1 MNLQPLNLPSAGALS
16 QQSAQKGTVSER
28 MEAVAG
34 QSLEGFADDLGERP
48 RADARMLDQVAS
60 LACRVM
66 AVEEAAVLLRGR
78 GHSGA
83 LVPVAWHGGS
93 ELGRPDGRRD
103 GDGAIKRALAGG
115 LVVAEKAWGRRMRA
129 AAPLIVGGE
138 VRGVLAVLGA
148 ASTPSLDSGQLEM
161 LGELAQLASASLEE
175 RDQRARAEAILEAGV
190 DVLARAVDIR
200 DDYTGRH
207 SSHVGALARR
217 VGERIGMPGA
227 QLAVLECAA
236 RLHDVGKLG
245 VPDAILQKP
254 GPLDEQEWAVMRR
267 HPEWGAE
274 MVERVPGLEELARL
288 VRAHHE
294 RWDGSGYPLGLE
306 GEAIPLASRVI
317 SVCDAF
323 EAMVS
328 RRPYRAPL
336 SIDSALRELLAG
348 AGSQFDPQ
356 VVAAVEVE
364 IGG

>member
-1 MNLQPLNLPSAGALS
+1 
-16 QQSAQKGTVSER
+16 

-34 QSLEGFADDLGERP
+34 KSFDGFADEPGDRP
-48 RADARMLDQVAS
+48 RANARALDQVAA

-66 AVEEAAVLLRGR
+66 PVEEAAVLLRGHAR
-78 GHSGA
+78 DGA
-83 LVPVAWHGGS
+83 LVAVAKHGGG
-93 ELGRPDGRRD
+93 ELSFADGRRQ
-103 GDGAIKRALAGG
+103 GDGAIGRALTGA
-115 LVVAEKAWGRRMRA
+115 LVVAEKGWGRRLRA

-138 VRGVLAVLGA
+138 VRGVLAVVGA
-148 ASTPSLDSGQLEM
+148 PSASSFDGEQLE
-161 LGELAQLASASLEE
+161 LLAELAQMAAASLEE
-175 RDQRARAEAILEAGV
+175 RDMRARAEAILEAGV

-207 SSHVGALARR
+207 SSDVGALARR
-217 VGERIGMPGA
+217 VGERIGMPGPQVA
-227 QLAVLECAA
+227 LLECAA

-245 VPDAILQKP
+245 VPDAILQKA
-254 GPLDEQEWAVMRR
+254 GPLDEREWEVMRR
-267 HPEWGAE
+267 HPEWGAD
-274 MVERVPGLEELARL
+274 MVECVPGLEELARF

-294 RWDGSGYPLGLE
+294 RWDGSGYPFGLA

-336 SIDSALRELLAG
+336 SVESALRELMWA

-356 VVAAVEVE
+356 VVAAVELEVTPA
-364 IGG
+364 

>member
-1 MNLQPLNLPSAGALS
+1 
-16 QQSAQKGTVSER
+16 V
-28 MEAVAG
+28 
-34 QSLEGFADDLGERP
+34 
-48 RADARMLDQVAS
+48 LDQVAA

-66 AVEEAAVLLRGR
+66 PVDEAAVLLRGR
-78 GHSGA
+78 GRSGS

-93 ELGRPDGRRD
+93 ELSRPDGRRD
-103 GDGAIKRALAGG
+103 GDGAVGRALAEG
-115 LVVAEKAWGRRMRA
+115 LLVAEKGWGRRLRA
-129 AAPLIVGGE
+129 AAPLIVAGE
-138 VRGVLAVLGA
+138 VRGVLAVVGA
-148 ASTPSLDSGQLEM
+148 ASAPSLAKAQLEM
-161 LGELAQLASASLEE
+161 LTELAQLAAASLEE
-175 RDQRARAEAILEAGV
+175 RDLRARAEAILEAGA

-207 SSHVGALARR
+207 SADVGTLARR
-217 VGERIGMPGA
+217 VGQRIGMARGE
-227 QLAVLECAA
+227 LAVLECAA

-254 GPLDEQEWAVMRR
+254 GPLDEREWEVMRR

-274 MVERVPGLEELARL
+274 MVARVPGLEELARL
-288 VRAHHE
+288 VAAHHE
-294 RWDGSGYPLGLE
+294 RWDGGGYPNGLA

-336 SIDSALRELLAG
+336 SSESALRELMAA

-356 VVAAVEVE
+356 VVAAVEKEVE
-364 IGG
+364 VAAG

>member
-1 MNLQPLNLPSAGALS
+1 
-16 QQSAQKGTVSER
+16 

-34 QSLEGFADDLGERP
+34 RSIEGATDELGERS
-48 RADARMLDQVAS
+48 RAGDARVLDQVAA

-66 AVEEAAVLLRGR
+66 EVEEAAILLRGR
-78 GHSGA
+78 GHSES
-83 LVPVAWHGGS
+83 LVQVAGHGGR
-93 ELGRPDGRRD
+93 ELAHIDGRRRCD
-103 GDGAIKRALAGG
+103 RAVRRALREGMP
-115 LVVAEKAWGRRMRA
+115 VAEKGWGRRLRA
-129 AAPLIVGGE
+129 AAPLIVDGE
-138 VRGVLAVLGA
+138 VRGVLAVVGR
-148 ASTPSLDSGQLEM
+148 ASAPSLDERQLEM
-161 LGELAQLASASLEE
+161 LTELAQLASASLQE
-175 RDQRARAEAILEAGV
+175 RDQRARAEAIVLAGV
-190 DVLARAVDIR
+190 DVLARAVDMR

-207 SSHVGALARR
+207 SADVGALARR
-217 VGERIGMPGA
+217 VGERIGMPRG

-274 MVERVPGLEELARL
+274 MVGRVPGLEDLARL
-288 VRAHHE
+288 VGAHHE
-294 RWDGSGYPLGLE
+294 RWDGAGYPNGLR

-336 SIDSALRELLAG
+336 SVDTALRELLSAS
-348 AGSQFDPQ
+348 GSQFDPQ

-364 IGG
+364 VGPVA